1 MSSAVSTPVRT
12 VGFLR
17 PWLRWTVGF
26 VSFPISGIIG
36 GLVGGRVDSPF
47 AALIG
52 GVATGAVI
60 GLGQGLVSSRRLPLV
75 RWILATA
82 VGMGLGLLLG
92 ATAVGFGTAL
102 TDLAPMGAITGVFLG
117 VAQAFALPG
126 PVRSRL
132 VWAAAMPLLWA
143 LGWTVTTLVGI
154 AVDLQFTVF
163 GAAGAVT
170 FSALSG
176 ALLHLLLP
184 VHANA
189 KDQS

>member
-12 VGFLR
+12 VGFIR
-17 PWLRWTVGF
+17 PWLLWTVGF
-26 VSFPISGIIG
+26 VFFPISGIFG
-36 GLVGGRVDSPF
+36 GLVAGRVDGPS

-92 ATAVGFGTAL
+92 ATVVGFGTAL
-102 TDLAPMGAITGVFLG
+102 TDLALMGAITGLFLG
-117 VAQAFALPG
+117 VAQALVLPG
-126 PVRSRL
+126 PGRSRL

-143 LGWTVTTLVGI
+143 LGWTVSTLIGI
-154 AVDLQFTVF
+154 DVDQRFTIF
-163 GAAGAVT
+163 GASGAVT

-176 ALLHLLLP
+176 ALLHLLVP
-184 VHANA
+184 VHVNA
-189 KDQS
+189 KDPS

>member
-17 PWLRWTVGF
+17 PWLLWTVGF

-36 GLVGGRVDSPF
+36 SLVAGRVDSPF
-47 AALIG
+47 AAVIG

-102 TDLAPMGAITGVFLG
+102 SDLALMGAITGVFLG
-117 VAQAFALPG
+117 VAQALALPG

-154 AVDLQFTVF
+154 AVDQQFTVF

-184 VHANA
+184 VHAPPP
-189 KDQS
+189 